1 MSDIQYPLVVV
12 GAQWGDE
19 GKGKLVDVLAQH
31 ADVVIR
37 YNGGNNAGH
46 TVMVGD
52 DVFKLSLL
60 PSGVAQKKHLVIA
73 QGCVVDP
80 KVLLDEIQMIQE
92 HHLPVHLSIDPRV
105 HLVMPYHKALDRATE
120 LWKGKKATGS
130 LHLGIGYCYEDKN
143 NRFGIRLDDLFHPTI
158 LKEKII
164 MISSLHL
171 KRIQM
176 VYGQK
181 EKFNINAIYH
191 TYLLYGKKLK
201 KYTEDTS
208 ILVEKAMKTK
218 NVLFEGAH
226 GTLLDPVFGTYPYTV
241 AIHTISGGIFPY
253 VGIAPQAV
261 NSLGIVKS
269 YTTRVG
275 NGPFPTELHE
285 ATGETLRAKGHEFGT
300 VSKRPRRCGW
310 LDIPAL
316 RTATRLSGFTSLAI
330 TKLDVLSGL
339 PSINVCVSYTINKK
353 RYTEIPAS
361 TYEYEHCKPVY
372 RRFRGW
378 NKDLSGLTSW
388 KDVPIEAKRY
398 IHFIAKILH
407 TPISYVSIGPKRN
420 QILRLTK
427 QQGGL

>member
-1 MSDIQYPLVVV
+1 MSNIQYPLVVV

-19 GKGKLVDVLAQH
+19 GKGKLVDVLARH
-31 ADVVIR
+31 ADIVVR

-46 TVMVGD
+46 TVVVGD

-60 PSGVAQKKHLVIA
+60 PSGVAQKKQLVIA
-73 QGCVVDP
+73 QGCVIDP
-80 KVLLDEIQMIQE
+80 KVLLDEIQMIKN
-92 HHLPVHLSIDPRV
+92 HHLPIHLSIDPRV

-158 LKEKII
+158 LKEKIT

-171 KRIQM
+171 KRIQL

-181 EKFNINAIYH
+181 EIFDIDEIFK

-201 KYTEDTS
+201 QYVEDTS
-208 ILVEKAMKTK
+208 VLVGKAMKTK
-218 NVLFEGAH
+218 KVLFEGAH

-253 VGIAPQAV
+253 VGIAPRSV
-261 NSLGIVKS
+261 YSLGIVKA

-275 NGPFPTELHE
+275 NGPFPTELFDG
-285 ATGETLRAKGHEFGT
+285 TGVTIREKGHEFGT

-339 PSINVCVSYTINKK
+339 PTIKVCVSYAIKGK
-353 RYTEIPAS
+353 HYAEIPAS
-361 TYEYEHCKPVY
+361 TYEYENCKPVY
-372 RRFRGW
+372 RIFRGW
-378 NKDLSGLTSW
+378 NRDLSTISSW
-388 KDVPIEAKRY
+388 NKLPMEAKRY
-398 IHFIAKILH
+398 IHFIAKTLH
-407 TPISYVSIGPKRN
+407 TPIAYVSIGPKRI
-420 QILRLTK
+420 QIIELTK
-427 QQGGL
+427 QQGGV